1 MRKYQVFIISFM
13 IVLSAVAF
21 ASCSATQGA
30 AEEPAVV
37 SEGIDTPVTIT
48 GYKDFGK
55 GNQYFLKEGD
65 KIAVIAPSSIPDEKQ
80 IEATMNG
87 LKNWGYIPVK
97 GKYVSVKER
106 TLENCIRDLKWA
118 LSDPEIKAVFCV
130 RGGYAASEVMDV
142 LPLSEIQK
150 ANKPIIGYSD
160 ISTYLSA
167 WTMADLMS
175 IHAPM
180 SGSFDV
186 VSEDS
191 AKAVR
196 KSLKGQIPI
205 YSCQGS
211 DYDVPGTAEGI
222 LIGGNLAT
230 LTGVLNTAYDCTRTD
245 KPYVLFL
252 EEIEED
258 YQHIHR
264 FLTIL
269 KHRGVLDQAEGIIF
283 GEWVDIPADCES
295 YNGSSRGGEFLS
307 VADMISREFFDDWD
321 KPVAFGFPAGHGDVN
336 YPLLMGAKIKLNVGE
351 DNFTM
356 EWVPGL
362 DQ

>member
-1 MRKYQVFIISFM
+1 MKKSQLIIISF
-13 IVLSAVAF
+13 ILLLSAVTF
-21 ASCSATQGA
+21 ASCSGDQGEA
-30 AEEPAVV
+30 KEPAVF
-37 SEGIDTPVTIT
+37 SESVDTPVTIT
-48 GYKDFGK
+48 GYTDFGK
-55 GNQYFLKEGD
+55 RVQYFLNEGD
-65 KIAVIAPSSIPDEKQ
+65 KIAVITPSSIPDEKM
-80 IEATMNG
+80 IEDTMKG
-87 LKNWGYIPVK
+87 LKNWGYVPVK
-97 GKYVSVKER
+97 GKYVSVEER
-106 TLENCIRDLKWA
+106 SLENCVEDLRWA
-118 LSDPEIKAVFCV
+118 LNDSEIKAVFCV

-142 LPLSEIQK
+142 LPLSEIRK

-160 ISTYLSA
+160 ITTYHSA

-180 SGSFDV
+180 GTTFDS

-191 AKAVR
+191 ASAVE
-196 KSLKGQIPI
+196 KSLKGQIPV

-211 DYDVPGTAEGI
+211 DYDVRGSAEGI

-245 KPYVLFL
+245 KPYILFL
-252 EEIEED
+252 EEVEED

-269 KHRGVLDQAEGIIF
+269 KHMGVLDQAEGIIF
-283 GEWVDIPADCES
+283 GEWVDIPMDCES
-295 YNGSSRGGEFLS
+295 YNGNSRGGEFQS
-307 VADMISREFFDDWD
+307 VADMISREFFSDWE

-336 YPLLMGAKIKLNVGE
+336 YPLLMGTDMKLNVGD

-356 EWVPGL
+356 EWEA
-362 DQ
+362 DFEK